1 MMHEVLFGRIIGAG
15 GQLCLY
21 TQRRPAKEHLM
32 HHQAPQTAL
41 YKAKLS
47 KLGTVSV
54 PDFDGTEVQCAN
66 RCLDRFEITDR
77 NNSDRA
83 RIE

>member
-1 MMHEVLFGRIIGAG
+1 
-15 GQLCLY
+15 
-21 TQRRPAKEHLM
+21 M
-32 HHQAPQTAL
+32 HHQAPETAL

-54 PDFDGTEVQCAN
+54 PDFYGTEVQCAN